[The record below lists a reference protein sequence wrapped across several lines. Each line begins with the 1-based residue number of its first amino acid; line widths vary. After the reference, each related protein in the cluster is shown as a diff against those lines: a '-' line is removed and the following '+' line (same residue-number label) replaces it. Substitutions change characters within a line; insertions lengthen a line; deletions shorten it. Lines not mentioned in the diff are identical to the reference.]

1 MSSSAKAPASGAG
14 PERIIE
20 GTGVA
25 PGIAIGA
32 IYRYD
37 VGTPEVDR
45 TPIAPEEV
53 EEELAVLDEALARA
67 EQEIEQVRTIA
78 DRVLGEDQAAIVEA
92 QRMMLHDEALLGPVR
107 ERIRSDHVSAGQALQ
122 SVLRSYRQR
131 IEASDDAYLRD
142 RTNDLMEVETRLLRA
157 LERGKTAA
165 QIEPNAIVVA
175 DTLTATDLLRLHEQ
189 GMLACVTTQGGRHS
203 HVSILARALHVPAV
217 VGAEEGT
224 DAVETHDR
232 AVVDGEAG
240 RLIVHPSADTL
251 DQYRRRRARHQS
263 LRAEQVRSA
272 SAPAETADGHSISI
286 QANVEFE
293 EELQILG
300 EYGAEG
306 IGLMRTEVLFLSR
319 PAGAFTEDEQVAV
332 YRTAARAAHPHA
344 ATVRLLDL
352 GGDKSFSQG
361 PAEANPSLGWRGI
374 RLLLDRPDELLR
386 PQVRALLRANTDGTL
401 RVLLPMVAHLDEVRR
416 VRSVIQEE
424 ADRLS
429 HEGTAHDANLPV
441 GAMVEV
447 PATALQARA
456 FAEAADFLSIGTN
469 DLTQYVLAVDR
480 TNDRVASRYDPLHPA
495 VLALVRRTATA
506 GRDTGTPVS
515 VCGESAGDIHA
526 VPLLIGL
533 GVTSLSATPSYLP
546 GLKRLIRHVSRDEA
560 TELADAAC
568 TASDAESVH
577 RQAREWIAQH
587 VDSAVID
594 APDLSS
600 Q

>member
-1 MSSSAKAPASGAG
+1 MSSSADAPASGAE
-14 PERIIE
+14 PERIID

-37 VGTPEVDR
+37 VGTPAVDQ

-53 EEELAVLDEALARA
+53 EDELAVLDDALARA

-107 ERIRSDHVSAGQALQ
+107 DRIRTDHESAGQALQ
-122 SVLRSYRQR
+122 SVLRGYRQR
-131 IEASDDAYLRD
+131 IEESDDAYLRE

-165 QIEPNAIVVA
+165 KIEPNAIVVA
-175 DTLTATDLLRLHEQ
+175 DTLTATDLIRLHEH
-189 GMLACVTTQGGRHS
+189 GMLGCVTTGGGAHS

-217 VGAEEGT
+217 VGAEGGP

-232 AVVDGEAG
+232 AIVDGQAG

-251 DQYRRRRARHQS
+251 DEYRRRRARQQS
-263 LRAEQVRSA
+263 LRTEQAREA
-272 SAPAETADGHSISI
+272 STPADTADGHTVSV

-293 EELQILG
+293 EEFQILE

-306 IGLMRTEVLFLSR
+306 IGLLRTEVLFLSR

-332 YRTAARAAHPHA
+332 YRKAARAAHPHA

-361 PAEANPSLGWRGI
+361 PREANPSLGWRGI

-401 RVLLPMVAHLDEVRR
+401 RVLLPMVTHLDEVRR

-429 HEGTAHDANLPV
+429 RQGIAHDADLPV

-447 PATALQARA
+447 PATALQAHA
-456 FAEAADFLSIGTN
+456 FADAADFLSIGTN

-480 TNDRVASRYDPLHPA
+480 NNDRVASRYDPLHPA
-495 VLALVRRTATA
+495 VLSLVRRTAAA
-506 GRDTGTPVS
+506 GQDTGTPVA
-515 VCGESAGDIHA
+515 VCGESAGDVHA

-533 GVTSLSATPSYLP
+533 GVTALSATPSYLP
-546 GLKRLIRHVSRDEA
+546 GLKRLIRHVSRAE
-560 TELADAAC
+560 TSPLAEAAC
-568 TASDAESVH
+568 GASNAETVH
-577 RQAREWIAQH
+577 RQVREWIAQH
-587 VDSAVID
+587 VDDTVID
-594 APDLSS
+594 PTELSS

>member
-1 MSSSAKAPASGAG
+1 MPSSADAPASGAG

-53 EEELAVLDEALARA
+53 EEELAVLDDALVRA

-78 DRVLGEDQAAIVEA
+78 DRVLGEGQAAIVEA

-107 ERIRSDHVSAGQALQ
+107 ERIRTDHASAGQALQ

-189 GMLACVTTQGGRHS
+189 GMLACVTTGGGRHS

-217 VGAEEGT
+217 VGAEEET

-232 AVVDGEAG
+232 AVIDGEAG
-240 RLIVHPSADTL
+240 RLIVHPSAGTL
-251 DQYRRRRARHQS
+251 DQYRRRRARQQS
-263 LRAEQVRSA
+263 LRAEQARSA
-272 SAPAETADGHSISI
+272 SVPAETADGHAVPI

-306 IGLMRTEVLFLSR
+306 IGLLRTEVLFLSR

-332 YRTAARAAHPHA
+332 YRKAARAAHPHA

-386 PQVRALLRANTDGTL
+386 PQVRALLRANTEGAL
-401 RVLLPMVAHLDEVRR
+401 RVLLPMVTHLDEVRR

-429 HEGTAHDANLPV
+429 HEDTAHDANLPV

-495 VLALVRRTATA
+495 VLTLVRRTAAA
-506 GRDTGTPVS
+506 GRDTGTPVA
-515 VCGESAGDIHA
+515 VCGESAGDLYA

-533 GVTSLSATPSYLP
+533 GVTALSASPSYLP
-546 GLKRLIRHVSRDEA
+546 GLKQLIRHVSRAETTA
-560 TELADAAC
+560 LAQAAC
-568 TASDAESVH
+568 EAPDAETVR
-577 RQAREWIAQH
+577 RQVREWIVQH
-587 VDSAVID
+587 VDDAVID
-594 APDLSS
+594 PPELSS